1 MWTFNAAFSAPL
13 TGITESLQRYL
24 FHWTKCWRN
33 LVGHKHM
40 EQRRNRPCGPLCL
53 RQTLWHVQLLSSVCM
68 WSMSLFH
75 AWSCAYLICFQ
86 HPLLAV
92 CSTCVCVCVWKISHT
107 SPLNF
112 PHLTWKL
119 SPRSVTFPSWKT
131 GRTDYPVC
139 LIFLYCSAMSPF
151 DLRHSRVNN
160 VDLFLNGTL
169 LLKRGPDPKSSP
181 FPSVDAAWTAEFLQH
196 FGGFLREIPTS
207 AFSCASMICS
217 IHVHCNSSIWQCE
230 LGIWSQKIYFD
241 PNDCY

>member
-33 LVGHKHM
+33 LAGHKHM
-40 EQRRNRPCGPLCL
+40 EQHRNRPCGPLCL

-92 CSTCVCVCVWKISHT
+92 CSTCVCVCVWKLSHT

-131 GRTDYPVC
+131 GSDRLPCVSHIFICFCHVSPWPPTLTCQQCRFVSEWNTSSEEGSWPKIKSVSLRWCC
-139 LIFLYCSAMSPF
+139 LNRWVSSAFWGVFARDSKICV
-151 DLRHSRVNN
+151 LLCLH
-160 VDLFLNGTL
+160 DLFH
-169 LLKRGPDPKSSP
+169 PCP
-181 FPSVDAAWTAEFLQH
+181 LQ
-196 FGGFLREIPTS
+196 FIYLAMRVGNMKQKNLF
-207 AFSCASMICS
+207 
-217 IHVHCNSSIWQCE
+217 
-230 LGIWSQKIYFD
+230 WS
-241 PNDCY
+241 